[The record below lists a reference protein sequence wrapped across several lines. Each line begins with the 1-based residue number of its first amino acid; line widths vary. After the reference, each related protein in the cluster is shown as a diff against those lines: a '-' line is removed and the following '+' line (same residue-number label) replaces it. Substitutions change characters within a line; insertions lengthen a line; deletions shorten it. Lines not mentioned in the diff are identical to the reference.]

1 MSKHAESELER
12 LEDQDNPTLK
22 NSLPAEQPTIFR
34 FFHQPHRISE
44 RTTVLPAIEG
54 VKRLYQKLKQMLEYR
69 KEEDGIL
76 STPGI
81 DRVIGIPNHRLPV
94 CYRSILGDEAR
105 ADELVPATYRL
116 YPGY

>member
-1 MSKHAESELER
+1 MGAVIRREFSNIAVYRDDAGKTFASARLRNSDPPPNNQMSFPGFAR
-12 LEDQDNPTLK
+12 
-22 NSLPAEQPTIFR
+22 R
-34 FFHQPHRISE
+34 
-44 RTTVLPAIEG
+44 
-54 VKRLYQKLKQMLEYR
+54 
-69 KEEDGIL
+69 IL